1 MQIVCIGVMCTMP
14 AVLRHP
20 VRYSV
25 DACMSENEVRSFVD
39 DAGPRK
45 KGILSYAS
53 SRISHEIRTSSLAI
67 ADLHTRIH
75 DESERVYS
83 VITDHWNNK
92 IASHSWHLGD
102 RSHKSNDSSANFG
115 TMACPQSAIPRA
127 RYWLPFFK

>member
-25 DACMSENEVRSFVD
+25 DACMSENEARSFVD
-39 DAGPRK
+39 DARPRK

-53 SRISHEIRTSSLAI
+53 SRISHEIRASSLAI
-67 ADLHTRIH
+67 ADPRMRIH
-75 DESERVYS
+75 DESERVYT
-83 VITDHWNNK
+83 VIADHWNNE
-92 IASHSWHLGD
+92 IASHSWHSGD
-102 RSHKSNDSSANFG
+102 RFHKSDDSNFE
-115 TMACPQSAIPRA
+115 TMACPQSATSRA